1 MKRKRESIRIWVI
14 GRKLWI
20 TTGCL
25 ILVVAMFWVVNIP
38 TAVRVSSTTRE
49 LPIYSVQRDQKMVA
63 ISFDAAWADVSLRT
77 WERFCSHVRIS
88 FFRASHPAWMFQQRF
103 ALCVSSLRY
112 NKNRRWETNGPV
124 QAMQYGHD
132 KQKHVLFKKNHI
144 TNQLPRLIVNSI
156 FSEPTK

>member
-20 TTGCL
+20 TAGCL

-103 ALCVSSLRY
+103 ALCASSLIDTT
-112 NKNRRWETNGPV
+112 KTADGKPTAWCGQCITAMTNRSTFYSR
-124 QAMQYGHD
+124 
-132 KQKHVLFKKNHI
+132 KI
-144 TNQLPRLIVNSI
+144 T
-156 FSEPTK
+156 

>member
-77 WERFCSHVRIS
+77 WERFCSHVRIL
-88 FFRASHPAWMFQQRF
+88 FFRASPSGVDVPATLCALRIISQIQQKPQMGNRWPGAGN
-103 ALCVSSLRY
+103 ALR
-112 NKNRRWETNGPV
+112 P
-124 QAMQYGHD
+124 
-132 KQKHVLFKKNHI
+132 
-144 TNQLPRLIVNSI
+144 
-156 FSEPTK
+156 